1 MRPPRIV
8 LRTFVMECLVE
19 RTTGHRRPPETQDA
33 NRKPR

>member
-1 MRPPRIV
+1 
-8 LRTFVMECLVE
+8 MECLVE